1 MDKIEYRIEKSNRK
15 TAWTYCI
22 YEDKEKG
29 KLHMAIFRE
38 SPISFATVAIVE
50 NLRADEMQK
59 RIESINNWRNW
70 KDCIT
75 DIFKIKLG
83 MATFVDYSV
92 IVSSTMTR
100 GKQYRIIIDWPHMGT
115 TGREAFEFLRKNI

>member
-38 SPISFATVAIVE
+38 SPISFAAVAIVE

-70 KDCIT
+70 KDCTT
-75 DIFKIKLG
+75 DILKIKLC
-83 MATFVDYSV
+83 MITFTNCSTV
-92 IVSSTMTR
+92 VSSTMTR
-100 GKQYRIIIDWPHMGT
+100 GKYYRIIIDWPRMGT
-115 TGREAFEFLRKNI
+115 TGKRAFSFFKKNS

>member
-29 KLHMAIFRE
+29 KLHMAIF
-38 SPISFATVAIVE
+38 ATVAIVE

-75 DIFKIKLG
+75 DILKIKLG
-83 MATFVDYSV
+83 MATFIDYSV
-92 IVSSTMTR
+92 IVSSNDKGET
-100 GKQYRIIIDWPHMGT
+100 I
-115 TGREAFEFLRKNI
+115 